1 MNFII
6 IGGNATGMS
15 AASRLRKNNPQ
26 ATITVLEQGDL
37 VSFGACGLPYYIGD
51 EFNNHD
57 NMIVRSVEDFQ
68 KNNINIL
75 LHHKAKKI
83 DPINKIVIVSDSSTI
98 SSKNISYD
106 KLIISTGAHPLIPN
120 IEGVELPGIYTL
132 TKMKDGI
139 LLKEALRTAKKII
152 IIGGGFIGLEA
163 AEAMI
168 RQEKT
173 VTILERSESIS
184 RRVFDSEM
192 TNYLEES
199 IQRDGVQLCLEETV
213 TAFKGNEKI
222 QQVVTN
228 KSTYNADLVIIATG
242 FIPTTK
248 WCADIGLNMLPNG
261 AIIIDEYCQTNLPDI
276 YSGGDCATVKH
287 AVSNQNS
294 YIPLAT
300 NANKLG
306 RLLGDILT
314 DKKTKFQG
322 TLGSSALRFL
332 DFQIARTGLS
342 EHEAK
347 SLGLNYAT
355 NFITDYDHTSYV
367 PNQSRL
373 HIKLIYDKETRVIL
387 GGQMCGAKGAV
398 LRVDVLAVAIF
409 KKMTVDE
416 LGMMDLIYSPP
427 FSRTWDI
434 LNIAGN
440 TCK

>member
-51 EFNNHD
+51 EFNNPD

-68 KNNINIL
+68 KNNINVL
-75 LHHKAKKI
+75 LYHQAKKI
-83 DPINKIVIVSDSSTI
+83 DPINKIVIVSDSSTNTT
-98 SSKNISYD
+98 KNISYD

-120 IEGVELPGIYTL
+120 IEGIELPGIYTL

-184 RRVFDSEM
+184 GRVFDSEM

-199 IQRDGVQLCLEETV
+199 IQKDGVQLCLEETV

-222 QQVVTN
+222 QQVITN

-332 DFQIARTGLS
+332 DFQIARTGIS

-367 PNQSRL
+367 PNQSKL

-398 LRVDVLAVAIF
+398 LRVDVLAVAIL

>member
-83 DPINKIVIVSDSSTI
+83 DSINKIVIVSDSSTNTT
-98 SSKNISYD
+98 KNISYD

-199 IQRDGVQLCLEETV
+199 IQKDGVQLCLEETV

>member
-83 DPINKIVIVSDSSTI
+83 DPINKIVIVSDSSTNTT
-98 SSKNISYD
+98 KNISYD

-199 IQRDGVQLCLEETV
+199 IQKDGVQLCLEETV